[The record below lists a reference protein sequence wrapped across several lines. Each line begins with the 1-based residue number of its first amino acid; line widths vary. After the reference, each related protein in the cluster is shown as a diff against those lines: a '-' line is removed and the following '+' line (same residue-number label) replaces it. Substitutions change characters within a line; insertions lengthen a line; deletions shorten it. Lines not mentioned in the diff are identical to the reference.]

1 MIGIVARHPDEIFL
15 QKLGS
20 WKELD
25 DFEDSSIKSIFIDW
39 VPKVPVHED
48 DWMRQASLL
57 QAYIKTGI
65 PIVIFDRHFS
75 LTEKE
80 VKWVKKFNTYLF
92 EPALNSGRIG
102 FSYLPEWITNL
113 EISIDD
119 EDREYDVVWSHHQLE
134 YQLKGF
140 ERWIKDY
147 ARLFPDKKVAY
158 STFNISEFKEEEFKK
173 DNLIF
178 LDHRHP
184 IHNEGFFTVAFD
196 SKKSYE
202 IGHLNPIYFN
212 AMVLGCL
219 PLLPVEHKY
228 FHSMFKGLVIK
239 DVKEM
244 DYYVSLFKKVTDVTI
259 EEILDRIKNEWNEFT
274 VDHAA
279 DVVKACYEQH

>member
-1 MIGIVARHPDEIFL
+1 MIGIVARHLDEEFL
-15 QKLGS
+15 QKVGS

-25 DFEDSSIKSIFIDW
+25 DFEDSSIKGIFIDW

-102 FSYLPEWITNL
+102 FNYMPEWVSNL

-119 EDREYDVVWSHHQLE
+119 EDREHDVVWSYHQLE

-140 ERWIKDY
+140 EKWIKDY

-158 STFNISEFKEEEFKK
+158 STFNISEFKQEEFKK

-178 LDHRHP
+178 LEQHHP
-184 IHNEGFFTVAFD
+184 IYNEGLFTVAFD
-196 SKKSYE
+196 TKESYE
-202 IGHLNPIYFN
+202 MGYMSPMYFF
-212 AMVLGCL
+212 AMGLGCL
-219 PLLPVEHKY
+219 PLLPAEHKY
-228 FHSMFKGLVIK
+228 FHGMFKGLVIN
-239 DVKEM
+239 DVKDM
-244 DYYVSLFKKVTDVTI
+244 DYYVSLFRKVTDVTI
-259 EEILDRIKNEWNEFT
+259 EEVLERIKSEWSEFT

-279 DVVKACYEQH
+279 DRVKACYE

>member
-1 MIGIVARHPDEIFL
+1 MIGIVARHLDEEFL
-15 QKLGS
+15 QKVGS

-25 DFEDSSIKSIFIDW
+25 EFEDSSIKGIFIDW

-65 PIVIFDRHFS
+65 PIVIFDRHFA

-102 FSYLPEWITNL
+102 FNYLPEWVSNL

-119 EDREYDVVWSHHQLE
+119 EDREHDVVWSYHQLE

-140 ERWIKDY
+140 EKWIKDY

-158 STFNISEFKEEEFKK
+158 STFNISEFKQEEFKK
-173 DNLIF
+173 DNLLF
-178 LDHRHP
+178 LEQRHP
-184 IHNEGFFTVAFD
+184 IYNEGLFTVAFD
-196 SKKSYE
+196 TKKSYE
-202 IGHLNPIYFN
+202 MGYMNPMYFF
-212 AMVLGCL
+212 AMGLGCL

-228 FHSMFKGLVIK
+228 FHGMFKGLVIN
-239 DVKEM
+239 DVKDM
-244 DYYVSLFKKVTDVTI
+244 DYYVSLFRKVTDVTI
-259 EEILDRIKNEWNEFT
+259 EEILDRIKREWNEFT
-274 VDHAA
+274 MDHAA
-279 DVVKACYEQH
+279 DTVKACYEQH